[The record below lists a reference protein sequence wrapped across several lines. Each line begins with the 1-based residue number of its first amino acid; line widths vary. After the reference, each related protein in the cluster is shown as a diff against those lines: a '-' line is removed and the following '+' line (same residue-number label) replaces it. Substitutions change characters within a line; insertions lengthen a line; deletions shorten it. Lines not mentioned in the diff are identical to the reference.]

1 MKSIK
6 LPKELQTLLEF
17 AEASEG
23 ETLVFTEKQRPVAA
37 LVSLRKV
44 DAESLALSTNP
55 DFLRIIDTSRQEIR
69 AGGKASLEEVESKLA
84 AKAAGKPVRRRNAA
98 PRQ

>member
-6 LPKELQTLLEF
+6 LPKELHALLEF

-44 DAESLALSTNP
+44 DAEALALSTNP
-55 DFLRIIDTSRQEIR
+55 DFLEIIAASRREIR
-69 AGGKASLEEVESKLA
+69 AGKKASLEEVEGKLA
-84 AKAAGKPVRRRNAA
+84 AKAAGKSVGRRKG
-98 PRQ
+98 